1 MIAPLATPQNRACR
15 RGYRCNADAPRC
27 RQWPPGTP
35 SPAGCDVAPQR
46 RAAPRA
52 AAAQSPS
59 NLVRTEVVRTQT
71 IKVSSWREN
80 GATLRGTVRPG
91 HATGRRAAPSHKL
104 GALYTRGSHVRRAR
118 GTPEGPRGTS

>member
-80 GATLRGTVRPG
+80 GATLRE
-91 HATGRRAAPSHKL
+91 RRYAARHCTAGARDGAPSS
-104 GALYTRGSHVRRAR
+104 AE
-118 GTPEGPRGTS
+118 P